1 MNDLGTLC
9 MVAALIVI
17 GLMVLPRLMNLFG
30 SPYSRRGPHDP
41 EYDDPNIRSRGFF
54 GGANRPQHDDPNIRS
69 RGSFGRPSSSRSRGS
84 SSSSGSGS
92 SVNSPKIRSRGGF
105 GRSKD

>member
-17 GLMVLPRLMNLFG
+17 GLMVLPRLMNMFG
-30 SPYSRRGPHDP
+30 SPYSRRGANNP

-54 GGANRPQHDDPNIRS
+54 GGARRPQYDDPNIRS
-69 RGSFGRPSSSRSRGS
+69 RGSFGRPSSSGSRT
-84 SSSSGSGS
+84 SSGSGS
-92 SVNSPKIRSRGGF
+92 RVDSPKIRSRGGF